1 MDVAHMPPE
10 LLSAIVN
17 IITIFVA
24 RIAFRRSENS
34 VMMWC
39 SDEISTV
46 LIVNYGSKRSGAIN
60 CATDSRSRIKCIS
73 VPLTIT
79 SAARGR
85 VL

>member
-1 MDVAHMPPE
+1 MDVALMQPE
-10 LLSAIVN
+10 LLSAIVS
-17 IITIFVA
+17 IITIFVV
-24 RIAFRRSENS
+24 RIAFQGSKNG
-34 VMMWC
+34 VMMQL

-46 LIVNYGSKRSGAIN
+46 LIVSYGSKRSGAIN